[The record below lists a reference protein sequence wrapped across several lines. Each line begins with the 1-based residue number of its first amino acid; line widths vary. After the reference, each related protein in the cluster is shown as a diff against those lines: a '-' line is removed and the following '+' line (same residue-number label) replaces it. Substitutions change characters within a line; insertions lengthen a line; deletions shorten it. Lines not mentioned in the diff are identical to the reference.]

1 MVGGFKSRD
10 PWMVASRGPAT
21 QNGPIAQ
28 SVEPTV
34 RSKTHHA
41 FRHGRRFPGFD
52 SRHGQTAIRDRD
64 LGACSLVGCSQGAL
78 VVPGAPGAL
87 ATSGCRR
94 VERDRWCWRRGG
106 PNTRRPL
113 GGQPNPQFPLSV
125 RGAHGRAKASLRTTI
140 AVARATQDRSV
151 AILPPANRTSDPPQ
165 PNGVHSACATGR
177 RCTTEPGTFPPTHT
191 ERPSNVGGG
200 EQGSDPNDRALTHG
214 RGGKTHANHTG
225 EGFPTMAT
233 PRKALWR
240 RPAAVGWF
248 LPPQR
253 SNVGS
258 TPTVVGSS
266 PEPTLGSIPEPTLPR
281 GSESP

>member
-1 MVGGFKSRD
+1 M
-10 PWMVASRGPAT
+10 
-21 QNGPIAQ
+21 
-28 SVEPTV
+28 
-34 RSKTHHA
+34 
-41 FRHGRRFPGFD
+41 
-52 SRHGQTAIRDRD
+52 
-64 LGACSLVGCSQGAL
+64 GCSAGAL

-151 AILPPANRTSDPPQ
+151 ATLPPMNRTSDTTPAKRLAHGLCDGAPLYDGAGHLPP
-165 PNGVHSACATGR
+165 P
-177 RCTTEPGTFPPTHT
+177 HT
-191 ERPSNVGGG
+191 ESPSNVGGG

-225 EGFPTMAT
+225 EGFPAQAT
-233 PRKALWR
+233 PRKAFWR
-240 RPAAVGWF
+240 GPAAVGWF